1 MNNQP
6 TPSLKSMK
14 RALIDTS
21 IVKLRAK
28 YKWVKDKWRQYTD
41 RAKSGSG
48 KAAIDEPEWFHI
60 IDPIFSETNTKLK
73 VATKADDLMSSENEE
88 DSDGEMN
95 DELRDEIVNDRNLVG
110 SQQPSPL
117 SIQSN
122 TSYDGTTSGS
132 VELMASS
139 DEEDHQTDHR

>member
-1 MNNQP
+1 M
-6 TPSLKSMK
+6 
-14 RALIDTS
+14 
-21 IVKLRAK
+21 
-28 YKWVKDKWRQYTD
+28 KDKWRQYTD

-88 DSDGEMN
+88 DSDGETN
-95 DELRDEIVNDRNLVG
+95 DKLRDEIVNDRNLVG

-132 VELMASS
+132 IELMASS